1 MPSSNWNGT
10 ALLVVAATLV
20 GCGGEDDPWPRA
32 AVSGQVALDGA
43 PLASGTITF
52 FPTGT
57 TKGPAAGGEIVGGKF
72 SIPAQ
77 VGPVV
82 GTNRIEV
89 RSVQKTGRM
98 VASPSA
104 VEADGPA
111 TEGMLVEEYA
121 DVVPKR
127 YNTYSELER
136 TIEPDIE
143 NQFDLRLES
152 HEEPDASQTPDP
164 L

>member
-1 MPSSNWNGT
+1 
-10 ALLVVAATLV
+10 
-20 GCGGEDDPWPRA
+20 
-32 AVSGQVALDGA
+32 
-43 PLASGTITF
+43 
-52 FPTGT
+52 
-57 TKGPAAGGEIVGGKF
+57 
-72 SIPAQ
+72 
-77 VGPVV
+77 
-82 GTNRIEV
+82 
-89 RSVQKTGRM
+89 M

-152 HEEPDASQTPDP
+152 KGEPASTPAP
-164 L
+164 

>member
-1 MPSSNWNGT
+1 MLAA
-10 ALLVVAATLV
+10 ALA

-32 AVSGQVALDGA
+32 AVSGQVKLDGQ

-52 FPTGT
+52 FPSGA
-57 TKGPAAGGEIVGGKF
+57 TKGPAAGGEIIDGKF
-72 SIPAQ
+72 SIPEHE
-77 VGPVV
+77 GPVV

-98 VASPSA
+98 VESPSA

-127 YNTYSELER
+127 YNTYSDLER
-136 TIEPDIE
+136 TIEPDVE

-152 HEEPDASQTPDP
+152 QEDASSAPAP
-164 L
+164 

>member
-1 MPSSNWNGT
+1 MSTRSWNCI
-10 ALLVVAATLV
+10 ALLMLAAALA

-32 AVSGQVALDGA
+32 AVSGQVKLDGQ

-52 FPTGT
+52 FPSGA
-57 TKGPAAGGEIVGGKF
+57 TKGPAAGGEIIDGKF
-72 SIPAQ
+72 SIPEHE
-77 VGPVV
+77 GPVV

-111 TEGMLVEEYA
+111 TEGMLVEEFA
-121 DVVPKR
+121 DIVPKR

-152 HEEPDASQTPDP
+152 QADSASAPAP
-164 L
+164 

>member
-1 MPSSNWNGT
+1 MTSKSARCF
-10 ALLVVAATLV
+10 ALLMLAAPLA

-32 AVSGQVALDGA
+32 AVSGRITLDGE

-52 FPTGT
+52 FPSGT
-57 TKGPAAGGEIVGGKF
+57 TKGPAAGGEIIAGRF
-72 SIPAQ
+72 SIPAHE
-77 VGPVV
+77 GPVV

-89 RSVQKTGRM
+89 RSVHKTGRM

-111 TEGMLVEEYA
+111 MEGMLVEEYA

-143 NQFDLRLES
+143 NQFDFRLES
-152 HEEPDASQTPDP
+152 NGDPADTPAP
-164 L
+164 

>member
-1 MPSSNWNGT
+1 MSSKSRNGT
-10 ALLVVAATLV
+10 SLLILAAALA
-20 GCGGEDDPWPRA
+20 GCGGEDNPWPRA
-32 AVSGQVALDGA
+32 AVSGQVTLDGQ

-52 FPTGT
+52 FPSGA
-57 TKGPAAGGEIVGGKF
+57 TKGPAAGGEIIDGKF
-72 SIPAQ
+72 SIPAHE
-77 VGPVV
+77 GPVV

-98 VASPSA
+98 VESPSA

-136 TIEPDIE
+136 AIEPDIE
-143 NQFDLRLES
+143 NQFDFRLES
-152 HEEPDASQTPDP
+152 QADPADTPVP
-164 L
+164 

>member
-1 MPSSNWNGT
+1 MSATIWNGT
-10 ALLVVAATLV
+10 ALLMLAAALA

-32 AVSGQVALDGA
+32 AVSGQVTLDGA

-52 FPTGT
+52 FPSGT
-57 TKGPAAGGEIVGGKF
+57 TKGPAAGGEIVAGKF
-72 SIPAQ
+72 SIPART
-77 VGPVV
+77 GPVV

-98 VASPSA
+98 VESPSA

-121 DVVPKR
+121 DIVPQR

-143 NQFDLRLES
+143 NLFDLRLES
-152 HEEPDASQTPDP
+152 QGGPASTSAP
-164 L
+164 

>member
-1 MPSSNWNGT
+1 MSTRSWNCI
-10 ALLVVAATLV
+10 ALLMLAAALA

-32 AVSGQVALDGA
+32 AVSGQVKLDGQ
-43 PLASGTITF
+43 PLVSGTVTF
-52 FPTGT
+52 FPSGT
-57 TKGPAAGGEIVGGKF
+57 TKGPAAGGEIVDGKF
-72 SIPAQ
+72 SIPAHE
-77 VGPVV
+77 GPVV

-98 VASPSA
+98 VESPSA

-111 TEGMLVEEYA
+111 MDGMLVEEYA
-121 DVVPKR
+121 DVVPQR

-143 NQFDLRLES
+143 NLFDFRLES
-152 HEEPDASQTPDP
+152 NGDAASTSAP
-164 L
+164 